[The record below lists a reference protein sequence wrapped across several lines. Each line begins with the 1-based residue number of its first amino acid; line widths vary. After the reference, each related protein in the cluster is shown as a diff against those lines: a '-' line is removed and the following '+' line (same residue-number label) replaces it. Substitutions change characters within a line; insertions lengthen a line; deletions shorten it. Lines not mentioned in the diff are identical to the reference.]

1 VNQLLDRTARI
12 VGEVLSVV
20 ATLIRLHRTVG
31 GRVLNLVKTARAGH
45 ATETQAR
52 FTSGSRL
59 NVQFF
64 TNGGLTPA
72 FRESGLFKHPLSSRP
87 RAPSATLARFARSD
101 SAL

>member
-45 ATETQAR
+45 ATEAQAG
-52 FTSGSRL
+52 FTSGSGL
-59 NVQFF
+59 DVQFF

-72 FRESGLFKHPLSSRP
+72 FRLRKPQ
-87 RAPSATLARFARSD
+87 
-101 SAL
+101 